1 MNASGDLQLSG
12 NLKVT
17 FVLFWFLPRD
27 AMHKRGLCRHAV
39 SVCLSVCLCVVNSV
53 KTNKHIFNIFSPSGK
68 PSRSIFL
75 IIKRYSNIPTGI
87 PLGVD
92 AGGVGRN
99 CDSEPIS
106 GFPAYGKSYA
116 VKRSSGQCSK
126 LSCDEPCRVYWLVA
140 WHSW

>member
-1 MNASGDLQLSG
+1 MPSCG
-12 NLKVT
+12 
-17 FVLFWFLPRD
+17 
-27 AMHKRGLCRHAV
+27 
-39 SVCLSVCLCVVNSV
+39 VCLSVCLCVVNSV

-140 WHSW
+140 WHSTVGRTSVFDQRTFPVLRSTCS